1 MVLFLTIFIPVLF
14 VVFILGA
21 SYSSKKKS
29 KAPKDPGP
37 QE

>member
-1 MVLFLTIFIPVLF
+1 MMLFLTIFIPVLF
-14 VVFILGA
+14 VVFFLGT

-29 KAPKDPGP
+29 KAPKDPDA